1 MKKILFISVR
11 NPFSERY
18 SGDVIR
24 SKKFVQYLKKKN
36 SVEVVF
42 LDSINKVTLSNRL
55 ISRSFKRDS
64 ILKCLLNILI
74 SFIKFKPLHFGFF
87 NSSEIKEFVSD
98 NYQNFDIIFCQSIRS
113 FQFLPD
119 KINKKIILDMGDLYS
134 KNYYQTF
141 KELSFV
147 NPLKIIYLIE
157 SILVKKYENYC
168 FKTADKS
175 LLFSKKE
182 INLLKDVK
190 KNKIS
195 QINFGIDKISNLY
208 KFSKNNYKIIFIGNI
223 KYTPNRQ
230 ACLNFIKKI
239 FPKLRSKFS
248 NIEFHVFGEIRE
260 IDKNFFMRAKGV
272 KFYGKIKN
280 LEPYLS

>member
-18 SGDVIR
+18 SGYVIR
-24 SKKFVQYLKKKN
+24 SKKFIQYLKKKN

-42 LDSINKVTLSNRL
+42 LDSSNKVTLSNRL

-141 KELSFV
+141 KELSFI

-168 FKTADKS
+168 FKTADRS

-190 KNKIS
+190 K
-195 QINFGIDKISNLY
+195 
-208 KFSKNNYKIIFIGNI
+208 
-223 KYTPNRQ
+223 
-230 ACLNFIKKI
+230 
-239 FPKLRSKFS
+239 
-248 NIEFHVFGEIRE
+248 
-260 IDKNFFMRAKGV
+260 KG
-272 KFYGKIKN
+272 
-280 LEPYLS
+280 